1 MQGLSNRA
9 YAKRQDCTERA
20 VRKARDEGR
29 LNGAIFLDGSI
40 DADKADALLAKS
52 ATSGER
58 VPSDLTEA
66 RRRKL
71 AAQCALLH
79 DEVETMRGGVV
90 LPNDAKRIMTES
102 CVITARRLFRIP
114 SEIAARVAGK
124 PVAEASAIIQEAAY
138 QALSDLSKTPPKAP
152 PKSAPKR
159 SRQSFDDMDAT
170 ALAAMKATY
179 QTLKIHVQQDRKK
192 GVVLDIAEISASMT
206 KRFSAVRTKTL
217 ALHVK
222 AAPYVAIATA
232 AKAEEI
238 LRKEIT
244 DVVRDLADGKMVPIG
259 ALMAVEHADEHGSQ

>member
-29 LNGAIFLDGSI
+29 LNGAIFPDGSI
-40 DADKADALLAKS
+40 DAEKADALLAKS

-58 VPSDLTEA
+58 VPSDLAEA

-79 DEVETMRGGVV
+79 DEVETMQATII
-90 LPNDAKRIMTES
+90 LPDVAMSIMTED
-102 CVITARRLFRIP
+102 CVIVARRLFRIP
-114 SEIAARVAGK
+114 SEIAGQVAGK
-124 PVAEASAIIQEAAY
+124 PVAEASSIIQEAAY
-138 QALSDLSKTPPKAP
+138 QALLDLSKTPPKAP
-152 PKSAPKR
+152 PESAPKR

-179 QTLKIHVQQDRKK
+179 QTLKIHVQQDRQK
-192 GVVLDIAEISASMT
+192 GVVLDIADISASMT

-232 AKAEEI
+232 AKAEKI

-244 DVVRDLADGKMVPIG
+244 DIVRDLADAKMVAIE
-259 ALMAVEHADEHGSQ
+259 ALLAA